1 MCTQA
6 EIKKMGD
13 ANLAQL
19 INRAVDEMKKRKGA
33 VETFHLLILALAH

>member
-6 EIKKMGD
+6 EIKQLGD

-19 INRAVDEMKKRKGA
+19 INRAIDEMKKRKGA
-33 VETFHLLILALAH
+33 VEAWHIIITAFSH